1 MGRWKR
7 DRECI
12 CGIEFG
18 YGDIV
23 LTACDHWSIHIVEEY
38 ESNADS
44 YFADYITVL
53 KETSSVRK
61 QREWLD
67 VVTLFSYR
75 AFKIIGIER

>member
-1 MGRWKR
+1 M
-7 DRECI
+7 
-12 CGIEFG
+12 
-18 YGDIV
+18 
-23 LTACDHWSIHIVEEY
+23 WSIQIVEEY

-44 YFADYITVL
+44 YIADYITVL

-67 VVTLFSYR
+67 VVTLFSDR